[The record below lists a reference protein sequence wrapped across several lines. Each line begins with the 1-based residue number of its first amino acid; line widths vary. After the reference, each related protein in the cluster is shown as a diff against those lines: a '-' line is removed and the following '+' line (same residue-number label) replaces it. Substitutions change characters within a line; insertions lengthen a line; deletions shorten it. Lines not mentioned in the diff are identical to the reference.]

1 MGLVKFLKFPL
12 WLLKLF
18 VKKRKKVGNEL
29 EQKQR
34 KYVHNFSVRNISWQ
48 KSLGKGKKKK
58 KRHKSLSKRTKKVA
72 CCVANKKTSQN
83 LGY

>member
-58 KRHKSLSKRTKKVA
+58 RKSN
-72 CCVANKKTSQN
+72 ANFRNKENIKPITR
-83 LGY
+83 